1 MLVKFCVKNGTLCTC
16 IFVNIYINNDM
27 GRKMGFRTQNN
38 KNELKGIFVFIS
50 LGAVTTT

>member
-1 MLVKFCVKNGTLCTC
+1 
-16 IFVNIYINNDM
+16 M
-27 GRKMGFRTQNN
+27 GRKIGFRTQNN